1 MFLLSPTHFATTTES
16 TKDPQTVSLFS
27 IIFFFSN
34 TNVKTA
40 PPTLSLAPAAK
51 ERKQKKERKERKEQE
66 RTQQGYQQGKEKNRK
81 APNPQKFQN
90 TQFPKQSF
98 IYRYIPG

>member
-51 ERKQKKERKERKEQE
+51 ERKQKKERKER
-66 RTQQGYQQGKEKNRK
+66 TGKNTTRIPARK
-81 APNPQKFQN
+81 GK
-90 TQFPKQSF
+90 K
-98 IYRYIPG
+98 

>member
-1 MFLLSPTHFATTTES
+1 MFLLSPTHFATKTES

-27 IIFFFSN
+27 IIFFSN

-51 ERKQKKERKERKEQE
+51 ERKQKKERKKKTGNNTTRIPARK
-66 RTQQGYQQGKEKNRK
+66 GKKIEKHQIPK
-81 APNPQKFQN
+81 SSKTPSFQN
-90 TQFPKQSF
+90 NHSF
-98 IYRYIPG
+98 IGTFLGKC